1 MAKKKTI
8 KKQKKK
14 LSLRELEILKLYVL
28 LQAKQIAIRLSIDY
42 QTVKT
47 HIRNC
52 VIKLH
57 AEQPRHAIY
66 IAKERG
72 LI

>member
-1 MAKKKTI
+1 VAKKKRI
-8 KKQKKK
+8 KKPKKI
-14 LSLRELEILKLYVL
+14 LSLRELEVLKLYVL
-28 LQAKQIAIRLSIDY
+28 LQAMQIATRLSIDY
-42 QTVKT
+42 ETVKT

-66 IAKERG
+66 IAKEKG

>member
-1 MAKKKTI
+1 VAKKKTI